1 MEPGFT
7 ITVNGVAREVAA
19 GPERSLL
26 EVLREELGVT
36 GPKPGCGEGACG
48 ACTVLLGRRA
58 VTACTTP
65 AGEAAGN
72 QVTTVEGLA
81 EDGVLH
87 PVQQAW
93 LETGALQCGYCTAGW
108 LTGCAALLARVP
120 HPDGERI
127 DAELAGHVCRC
138 CTYPRIRAAVHR
150 AAELMEHPELLGP
163 VPPGPAA
170 GRAGPLTGVAGL
182 AAPAEGSV
190 PGRPWDRAAP
200 GPDAF
205 FAALPD
211 GLVAVADAGSEAGGG
226 PGGRPATSTQAW
238 LHVGPDGVVTAFTG
252 KVEAGQG
259 TRGALA
265 ALVAEELRVSPAAVR
280 VLMGDTSLS
289 PFDMGTFGSRSM
301 PDAGMLLRR
310 AAAAARRV
318 LREAAAGRFG
328 LDAAGL
334 TLADGM
340 VAGPDGAPTASY
352 GRLVSGWRRVE
363 RARADEELTAPA
375 SWRRAG
381 NAVRAA
387 AGAAAVT
394 GSKTFPA
401 DLTVA
406 GMRHGCVLRAPAH
419 GARLRAMDTAKAA
432 ALPGVQVVR
441 DGDFTGVVAPTA
453 REARAA
459 VNAITADWEYATEPG
474 PDGLA
479 AHLRAHP
486 AAGEGWSAPYRHAEG
501 DVAAAL
507 AAGPAVLSATYTTAY
522 LAHVPLEPRAALARW
537 DGGRLTVW
545 AATSTP
551 FRVRGDLA
559 GALGLDESLIQ
570 VIVPDFGGGFGGK
583 HGPAVALEAARL
595 ARAANCP
602 VKVAWTR
609 EEEFRG
615 GYLRPAAV
623 IDVAS
628 SADAAGRLTGWSFT
642 NINSGAAGLATPYR
656 VPSQLLAYQPARAPL
671 PQGSYRALA
680 ATANN
685 FARESQMD
693 EMARLAGADPLTF
706 RLDHLDDARLA
717 EVLRRAAG
725 RIGWDR
731 RDRLP
736 HGHGIGLACGREKD
750 GLVATA
756 AEVRVGDDGTV
767 AVLRLVTAFDCG
779 AIADPGNLANQVE
792 GATVM
797 GLGGA
802 LFEQVDF
809 AGGRILNASMSA
821 YRVPRLPDV
830 PPVEAILVDRPDLPP
845 AGGGETPLI
854 AVAPAV
860 ANAIRGAT
868 GIRLRSLPLAPRGR
882 AGR

>member
-26 EVLREELGVT
+26 EVLREELGVM

-81 EDGVLH
+81 EDGLLH

-108 LTGCAALLARVP
+108 LAGCAALLARVP
-120 HPDGERI
+120 HPDDARI

-163 VPPGPAA
+163 VPDHRPAA
-170 GRAGPLTGVAGL
+170 GETGPLAAAAGL
-182 AAPAEGSV
+182 VAPGEVSA
-190 PGRPWDRAAP
+190 PGRPWDEAAP
-200 GPDAF
+200 DPGAF
-205 FAALPD
+205 FAVLPD
-211 GLVAVADAGSEAGGG
+211 GLVAVADTEPGTGR
-226 PGGRPATSTQAW
+226 GGRPATSTQAW

-259 TRGALA
+259 TRGALGV
-265 ALVAEELRVSPAAVR
+265 LVAEELRVSPAAVR
-280 VLMGDTSLS
+280 VLMGNTSVS

-301 PDAGMLLRR
+301 PDAGTLLRR

-318 LREAAAGRFG
+318 LGEAAAERFG

-340 VAGPDGAPTASY
+340 VAGPDGAPTATY
-352 GRLVSGWRRVE
+352 GQLVTGMRRVE
-363 RARADEELTAPA
+363 LARADEELTAPA
-375 SWRRAG
+375 SWRRAWDS
-381 NAVRAA
+381 ARAA
-387 AGAAAVT
+387 ACGAVVT
-394 GSKTFPA
+394 GGKRFPA

-419 GARLRAMDTAKAA
+419 GARLRAMDTAAAA

-441 DGDFTGVVAPTA
+441 DGDFAGVVAATA

-459 VNAITADWEYATEPG
+459 VSAIAADWEYSTEPG

-479 AHLRAHP
+479 AYLRSHP
-486 AAGEGWSAPYRHAEG
+486 FEGEGWSAPHRNVEG

-507 AAGPAVLSATYTTAY
+507 AAGPAVLTATYTTAY

-537 DGGRLTVW
+537 HGERLTVW
-545 AATSTP
+545 VGTSTP

-559 GALGLDESLIQ
+559 GALGTDESMIQ

-583 HGPAVALEAARL
+583 HGPAVALEAAWL

-602 VKVAWTR
+602 VKVTWSR
-609 EEEFRG
+609 EDEFRG

-628 SADAAGRLTGWSFT
+628 SADADGRLTGWSFT
-642 NINSGAAGLATPYR
+642 NINSGQVGLATPYR
-656 VPSQLLAYQPARAPL
+656 VPSQLLVYQPAQAPL

-693 EMARLAGADPLTF
+693 EMARLLGADPLAF
-706 RLDHLDDARLA
+706 RLAHLDDPRLA
-717 EVLRRAAG
+717 GVLRRAAR

-731 RDRLP
+731 RDGLP
-736 HGHGIGLACGREKD
+736 PGHGIGLACGREKD

-756 AEVRVGDDGTV
+756 AEVRVDDDGILR
-767 AVLRLVTAFDCG
+767 VLRLVTAFDCG
-779 AIADPGNLANQVE
+779 AIVDPANLANQVE

-809 AGGRILNASMSA
+809 AGGRITNASMSQ

-830 PPVEAILVDRPDLPP
+830 PQVEVILVDQPDLPS

-860 ANAIRGAT
+860 ANAICGAT
-868 GIRLRSLPLAPRGR
+868 GIRLRSLPLAPRGTVS
-882 AGR
+882 G

>member
-7 ITVNGVAREVAA
+7 IIVNGVAREVAA

-26 EVLREELGVT
+26 EVLREELGVM
-36 GPKPGCGEGACG
+36 GPKPGCGEGVCG

-58 VTACTTP
+58 VMACTTP

-108 LTGCAALLARVP
+108 LAGCAALLARVP
-120 HPDGERI
+120 HPDDARI

-150 AAELMEHPELLGP
+150 AAELMEHPELLEP
-163 VPPGPAA
+163 VPDLAAA
-170 GRAGPLTGVAGL
+170 GESGPLTGAAGL
-182 AAPAEGSV
+182 ALGEASAPS
-190 PGRPWDRAAP
+190 RPWDQAAP
-200 GPDAF
+200 DPGAF

-211 GLVAVADAGSEAGGG
+211 GLVAVADAGSGTGQ
-226 PGGRPATSTQAW
+226 GGRPATSTQAW

-265 ALVAEELRVSPAAVR
+265 VLVAQELRVPTGAVR
-280 VLMGDTSLS
+280 VVMGNTSLS

-301 PDAGMLLRR
+301 PDAGPLLCR

-318 LREAAAGRFG
+318 LREAAAQRFR

-340 VAGPDGAPTASY
+340 AAGPDGAPTASY
-352 GRLVSGWRRVE
+352 GQLVTGMRRVE
-363 RARADEELTAPA
+363 LARPDEEVTAPA

-381 NAVRAA
+381 KTARAA
-387 AGAAAVT
+387 AGMAAVT
-394 GSKTFPA
+394 GSKRFPA

-419 GARLRAMDTAKAA
+419 GARLRAIDMARAA

-441 DGDFTGVVAPTA
+441 DGEFAGVVAPTA

-459 VNAITADWEYATEPG
+459 ASAIAADWEYSTEPG
-474 PDGLA
+474 PDGLVA
-479 AHLRAHP
+479 YLREHP
-486 AAGEGWSAPYRHAEG
+486 VEGEGWSAPYRSAEG
-501 DVAAAL
+501 DAAAAL
-507 AAGPAVLSATYTTAY
+507 AAGPNVVTATYTAAY
-522 LAHVPLEPRAALARW
+522 VAHVPLEPRAALARW

-545 AATSTP
+545 VGTSTP
-551 FRVRGDLA
+551 FRVRADLA
-559 GALGLDESLIQ
+559 GALGIDESLVQ

-595 ARAANCP
+595 ARAASCP
-602 VKVAWTR
+602 VKVAWNR

-628 SADAAGRLTGWSFT
+628 SADATGRLTGWSFT
-642 NINSGAAGLATPYR
+642 NINSGAVGLATPYR
-656 VPSQLLAYQPARAPL
+656 VPSQLLVYQPAQSLLA
-671 PQGSYRALA
+671 QGSYRALA

-693 EMARLAGADPLTF
+693 EMAGLLGADPLAF
-706 RLDHLDDARLA
+706 RLDHLNDARLA
-717 EVLRRAAG
+717 EVLRQAAG
-725 RIGWDR
+725 QIGWDR
-731 RDRLP
+731 RGRLP
-736 HGHGIGLACGREKD
+736 RGHGIGLACGREKD

-756 AEVRVGDDGTV
+756 AEVRVGSDGSLR
-767 AVLRLVTAFDCG
+767 VLRLVTAFDCG
-779 AIADPGNLANQVE
+779 AIADPANLVNQVE

-809 AGGRILNASMSA
+809 AGGRISNASMSQ

-830 PPVEAILVDRPDLPP
+830 PHVEAILVDRPDLPP
-845 AGGGETPLI
+845 TGGGETPLI
-854 AVAPAV
+854 AVGPAV
-860 ANAIRGAT
+860 ANAICGAT
-868 GIRLRSLPLAPRGR
+868 GTRLRSLPLAPRGTVR
-882 AGR
+882 G